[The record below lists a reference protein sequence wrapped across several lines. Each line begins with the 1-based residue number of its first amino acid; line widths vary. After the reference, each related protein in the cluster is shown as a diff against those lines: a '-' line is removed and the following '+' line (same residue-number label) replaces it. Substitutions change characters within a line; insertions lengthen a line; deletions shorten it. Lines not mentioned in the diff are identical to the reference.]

1 VYQPEDHFM
10 RSLTIPEIRL
20 KDWEAQ

>member
-1 VYQPEDHFM
+1 VYEPEDHFT

-20 KDWEAQ
+20 KEWEAQ